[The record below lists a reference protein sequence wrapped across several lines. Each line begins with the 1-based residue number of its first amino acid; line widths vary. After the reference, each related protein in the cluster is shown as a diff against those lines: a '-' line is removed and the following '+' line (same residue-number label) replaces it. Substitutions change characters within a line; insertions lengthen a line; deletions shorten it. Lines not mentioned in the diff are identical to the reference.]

1 MAWAVAAAQPHE
13 SSPPQSQPAYQDA
26 AQGGADSASTG
37 VLLYP
42 GAESSETQEDTQSSS
57 QETAE
62 NSAPSSATQ
71 PAKQAEERATG
82 GTRTSGNATGA
93 HRESAQSAAASK
105 PRTKTIHHTAYK
117 RIAVYKTVTHKA
129 AVKHVTTVDG
139 ETVTTW
145 TLCPVCGQRHGKSY
159 TQKVLSDYKNVY
171 CEACGEKHSKS
182 YTETVRY

>member
-42 GAESSETQEDTQSSS
+42 GAESSETQEDTQSPSYKA
-57 QETAE
+57 AE
-62 NSAPSSATQ
+62 DSTLSSATQ
-71 PAKQAEERATG
+71 PAGQVEEHATG
-82 GTRTSGNATGA
+82 GTHASDNATGA
-93 HRESAQSAAASK
+93 HRESSQSTAASK

-139 ETVTTW
+139 EVVTTW

-159 TQKVLSDYKNVY
+159 TQKVLSGYKNVY